1 MIEALEYLKDE
12 NVEIDRLWIDV
23 GGRWPNA
30 TQMNVAFLDSLIQ
43 PIESYRVKFGISTT
57 RHRWRKALNNTT
69 KFSVNIPLWYSH
81 PDNTQSFDDFQTF
94 GGWTEPSMKQYR
106 VDVKECGVV
115 FDRNFV

>member
-23 GGRWPNA
+23 GGRWTNDSEL
-30 TQMNVAFLDSLIQ
+30 NVLFLESLIQ
-43 PIESYRVKFGISTT
+43 PLESYGVKFGISTN
-57 RHRWRKALNNTT
+57 RYRWTKFMNNTT
-69 KFSVNIPLWYSH
+69 KFSVNAPLWYSN
-81 PDNTQSFDDFQTF
+81 PDDEKSFDDFQPF
-94 GGWTEPSMKQYR
+94 GGWMGPLMKQYR